1 MKTPIVKRQPIA
13 VIGTDSHLKK
23 DNEELVINCFK
34 QVRAL
39 MLSLQ
44 VNTFCHGGDFFT
56 TRNAQPEASLRAA
69 KKIFNLF
76 IDEEEDLDYYQIPGN
91 HDKTELDSENS
102 YLDIFDKYCNLI
114 KGYNHLDL
122 KGVRIHFIPYF
133 KEDGSYKDY
142 LKKATENLDKTRKNV
157 LLTHIAVTGV
167 KNNDGSE
174 VENSLTSKL
183 FAKFDSVLVGHYHN
197 RSQIGSN
204 IHYIG
209 SMFASNYGEDN
220 NKGVTILFN
229 DGTHEHY
236 QLDFPHYIKV
246 QVDANEKKSLKE
258 IQKEYKDTN
267 HHVRLILKGEKS
279 DLETIDKTEL
289 QELGFDVKF
298 EDNSIMIDSDISQGE
313 LLVFNRSNLK
323 DAFDEFCKNSNI
335 EDSEFGSKY
344 LELI

>member
-1 MKTPIVKRQPIA
+1 MAKTIGRKPIA

-23 DNEELVINCFK
+23 DNFELVFSCFQQAK
-34 QVRAL
+34 QV
-39 MLSLQ
+39 MLDL
-44 VNTFCHGGDFFT
+44 NIKTFLHGGDFFT
-56 TRNAQPEASLRAA
+56 TRNAQPEDSLRQA
-69 KKIFNLF
+69 KTIYQLF
-76 IDEEEDLDYYQIPGN
+76 EGDEFWQIPGN
-91 HDKTELDSENS
+91 HDKTKLDSENS
-102 YLDIFDKYCNLI
+102 YLDVFDKYCTLVRN
-114 KGYNHLDL
+114 YRFSDL
-122 KGVRIHFIPYF
+122 EGVRVHFLPYF
-133 KEDGSYKDY
+133 KEDVNYLSYLEEAVKHIDPS
-142 LKKATENLDKTRKNV
+142 KKNV
-157 LLTHIAVTGV
+157 LLTHIAITGV
-167 KNNDGSE
+167 RNNDGSE
-174 VENSLTSKL
+174 VENIVSPKL
-183 FAKFDSVLVGHYHN
+183 FKKFDSVLVGHYHN

-220 NKGVTILFN
+220 NKGVTILFS

-298 EDNSIMIDSDISQGE
+298 EDNSIMVDSDISQGE

-323 DAFDEFCKNSNI
+323 DVFDEFCKSSNI